1 MWAFSHFRGINIS
14 MLESLEKIQN
24 TVNDFTSTDQFMNW
38 LMEVG
43 RVSHGPELQSI
54 CKDENHVRG
63 CTTNVWISGNKIKDK
78 WYFGFYSN
86 TRFTSG
92 VVSLVCEGCN
102 GLTSDQINQVV
113 FTDFDW
119 LSKNLTLNK
128 KKGLQAM
135 LNRIK
140 DIANA

>member
-1 MWAFSHFRGINIS
+1 MWAFSAFTGINIS
-14 MLESLEKIQN
+14 MLKSLEKIQN
-24 TVNDFTSTDQFMNW
+24 TVNDFTSSDQFNNW

-43 RVSHGPELQSI
+43 KSAGAELESI
-54 CKDENHVRG
+54 CKDNNHVRG
-63 CTTNVWISGNKIKDK
+63 CTTNVWIKGNMIKEK

-86 TRFTSG
+86 TLFTNG
-92 VVSLVCEGCN
+92 IVSMVCEGCN
-102 GLTSDQINQVV
+102 GLTSDQVNQIK

-119 LSKNLTLNK
+119 LSTNLTLSK

-135 LNRIK
+135 LNHIK